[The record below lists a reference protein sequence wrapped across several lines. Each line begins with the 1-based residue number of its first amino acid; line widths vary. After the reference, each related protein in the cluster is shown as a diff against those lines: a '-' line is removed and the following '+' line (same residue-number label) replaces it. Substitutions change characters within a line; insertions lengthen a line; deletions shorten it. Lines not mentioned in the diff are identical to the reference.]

1 MDNDMVMKTVAAGLT
16 FGMLTLLVGCKSTL
30 DDRWRSD
37 MATELAPAKFKPVYR
52 VLSEKGIVKG
62 QATKSY
68 WFWFI
73 DEESPVEFANPITN
87 GSRINFVHGV
97 EDAAMYDACVRS
109 GATILLAPRFTR
121 ITEKSFLGF
130 SGKTTVYVEG
140 IPARLEGAK
149 EIDAKDAK

>member
-1 MDNDMVMKTVAAGLT
+1 MKIIVNAFVLGL
-16 FGMLTLLVGCKSTL
+16 FVVCVGCKSTL

-37 MATELAPAKFKPVYR
+37 MATELAPAKFKPIYKVM
-52 VLSEKGIVKG
+52 SEKGIVKG

-87 GSRINFVHGV
+87 GSRINFVHSV
-97 EDAAMYDACVRS
+97 EDAAMYDACTRS

-121 ITEKSFLGF
+121 MTEKSFLGF
-130 SGKTTVYVEG
+130 SGRTTVYVEG
-140 IPARLEGAK
+140 VPARLEGAQEVDGGVLK
-149 EIDAKDAK
+149 